1 MKNPTHSFSFETLA
15 ETLRAFIDFVK
26 TSGGVFEEDED
37 EMFLFTSPVNYQTTM
52 VGHYPLASFKGR
64 GTKKYAHMTIY
75 RMESGRYELVNYIL

>member
-1 MKNPTHSFSFETLA
+1 MKNPVHFETLA

-37 EMFLFTSPVNYQTTM
+37 EMFLFTSPVNYQTSM
-52 VGHYPLASFKGR
+52 EGHYPLASFKGR